1 MLFLFSQ
8 ISYNSSFIEYA
19 KRETAEEALAE
30 TFTVKGRIVNQ
41 MRAGLKKGDGPKK
54 QGGGNSDERDRRT
67 LFVKELPYSASPD
80 DVKELFSAID
90 ARFLK
95 NPDGTP
101 KGIA

>member
-1 MLFLFSQ
+1 M
-8 ISYNSSFIEYA
+8 ISSFIEYA

-54 QGGGNSDERDRRT
+54 QGNSDERDRRT
-67 LFVKELPYSASPD
+67 LFVKELPYSASPN